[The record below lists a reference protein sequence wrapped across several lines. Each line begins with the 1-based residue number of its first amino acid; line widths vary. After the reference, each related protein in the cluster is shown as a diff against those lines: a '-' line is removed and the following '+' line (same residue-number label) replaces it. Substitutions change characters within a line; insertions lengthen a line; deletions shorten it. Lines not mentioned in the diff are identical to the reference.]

1 MTIFLMRES
10 GYQSLIVIIYLQQEL
25 EDALI
30 LIHEKKIDNFA
41 SLVKVLELAMKV
53 RW

>member
-1 MTIFLMRES
+1 MYIFLILVS
-10 GYQSLIVIIYLQQEL
+10 GHQSLIVSLFLQQEL

-41 SLVKVLELAMKV
+41 NLVKVLELAMKV
-53 RW
+53 